1 MPSVNTSAFFS
12 KIGRAK
18 YISHLDLSS
27 VIIRAMKRTKLPIWQ
42 TEGYNPRTYVTFMLP
57 LSLGQEGEHEAM
69 DFRML
74 EDVPAD
80 EIRDRLNAALP
91 ADIRVTEVTVPK
103 DKNTDIT
110 AARYRIESSA
120 DPDKLRALCEKE
132 QINIEKRTKKGS
144 AIVDLKQL
152 MTDVELDGNVLR
164 VTFPAGTT
172 FNINPSLLFE
182 AYAAEYGEKVKRLR
196 IVRTNIYSGNRE
208 FE

>member
-1 MPSVNTSAFFS
+1 MPSVNTRAFFS
-12 KIGRAK
+12 KMGRAK

-27 VIIRAMKRTKLPIWQ
+27 VIIRAMNRTKLPIWQ

-120 DPDKLRALCEKE
+120 DPEKLRALCEKE

>member
-1 MPSVNTSAFFS
+1 M
-12 KIGRAK
+12 GRAK
-18 YISHLDLSS
+18 YISHLDLSG

-57 LSLGQEGEHEAM
+57 LSLGQEGEHEVM

-120 DPDKLRALCEKE
+120 DPEKLRALCEKE